1 MPNVDETDI
10 SNGYFSDYDIT
21 QNRRNRTFK
30 IVKIWHFFCHLLVP
44 GDNDEDGG
52 ALIYRSR
59 LVLLCILILF
69 IILAIK
75 LVLIL
80 TNDVYKHKYYQYHSR
95 QPFSRVS
102 IEDRNGKI
110 LSHNISVF
118 TLYLQASKID
128 DFSKEIDKIN
138 RVIPNTITDK
148 DKVIKKLVERKTN
161 NKTIF
166 IKKNISIQQKQALLD
181 AGIHGLVFENDEK
194 RFYTSQSANNIVGYC
209 PSNNNCIS
217 GIEKGLNEYL
227 SNPKNPPLKLSIDYV
242 AQTILRDILNEKVL
256 NTQSKGAS
264 GIIMKIDT
272 GEVIAGVSVPDCDY
286 NNYELC
292 SPESLFNNYSLG
304 VYELGSVFKLFLAA
318 TALQYGISPYKEY
331 RREEYRL
338 NNFVIHDI
346 DKKEQKGGQLNLI
359 DIIRISSNVGC
370 AKIVEDID
378 LFYQFKYLA
387 NLGLLT
393 KLDTELP
400 ELGRPIYPKKWTL
413 INGITASY
421 GHGIATT
428 PLNFASAVASLLNN
442 KPVKPTFI
450 ATNAPIETENYTYL
464 DNDKVDI
471 FKDIMRQVVSAGGGN
486 KAYID
491 EYDIGGKTG
500 TAMQIKNGK
509 YDKYSNIL
517 SFVAVLPMYKP
528 EYVFFITLNYPK
540 VHDANIYKTRGYE
553 LGSVMNQIISTIGP
567 ILNIKPI

>member
-1 MPNVDETDI
+1 MSNVVETDI
-10 SNGYFSDYDIT
+10 AGDYCSGYDVI
-21 QNRRNRTFK
+21 QNRQRRTFK
-30 IVKIWHFFCHLLVP
+30 IAKIWHFFCHLLIP
-44 GDNDEDGG
+44 GDNNEDGG
-52 ALIYRSR
+52 ALIYRSK
-59 LVLLCILILF
+59 LVLLFILLLF

-75 LVLIL
+75 LSLIL
-80 TNDVYKHKYYQYHSR
+80 TNDVYKHKYYQYNGK

-102 IEDRNGKI
+102 IVDRNGKI

-118 TLYLQASKID
+118 TLYLQASKMD

-138 RVIPNTITDK
+138 KIIPNTITDK
-148 DKVIKKLVERKTN
+148 DKVIKKLTERQKT

-166 IKKNISIQQKQALLD
+166 IKKNLSIRQKQALID
-181 AGIHGLVFENDEK
+181 AGVQGLVFENDEK

-227 SNPKNPPLKLSIDYV
+227 SNTKNPPLRLSIDNV
-242 AQTILRDILNEKVL
+242 AQTILRDILNEKAI

-272 GEVIAGVSVPDCDY
+272 GEIIAGVSVPDCDY

-331 RREEYRL
+331 KREEYRL

-346 DKKEQKGGQLNLI
+346 DRKEQRGGQLNLM
-359 DIIRISSNVGC
+359 DTIRISSNVGC
-370 AKIVEDID
+370 AKIVEDMD
-378 LFYQFKYLA
+378 LFYQFKYLV

-393 KLDTELP
+393 KLETELP
-400 ELGRPIYPKKWTL
+400 ELGKPIYPKKWTL

-428 PLNFASAVASLLNN
+428 PLNFASAIASLLNN
-442 KPVKPTFI
+442 KPVRPTFI
-450 ATNAPIETENYTYL
+450 ATDSPRDTENYTYL
-464 DNDKVDI
+464 DEDKIEV

-540 VHDANIYKTRGYE
+540 VDDKNIMRTRGYE